1 MDALREESGV
11 RRSIFIPEGMEAG
24 DGNGRGCRPLPSR
37 LPPLGSAGRVSGR
50 VQTPGWRVNN
60 LEKFLSPPLTPP
72 SPPLKHEGGK
82 MQLGKFVERK

>member
-50 VQTPGWRVNN
+50 VQTPG
-60 LEKFLSPPLTPP
+60 
-72 SPPLKHEGGK
+72 
-82 MQLGKFVERK
+82 